1 MQTTAGKMV
10 SGSELTVAERFIP
23 ATSVAISGNLEA
35 QQLKDGS
42 FILWNTE
49 ANAVRDNGGKYV
61 PVREMTRVEFM
72 SFRKTAEIKTGK
84 VR

>member
-10 SGSELTVAERFIP
+10 SGSELSLSERYTA

-35 QQLKDGS
+35 QQLTDGS

-49 ANAVRDNGGKYV
+49 INAVRDNGGKYI

-72 SFRKTAEIKTGK
+72 SFRKTAEIKSGK